1 MNRICAFLLS
11 TLFIACSS
19 LDIDSQDASNDEISS
34 HENYLT
40 RSSSQESDHYIGI
53 NQVSRIVSSVI
64 DKRIES
70 INTISEDGLD
80 LFQLATFDDGWALV
94 AADDRL
100 PQQILAYNE
109 KGSFNPG
116 SISSPEFTFWYE
128 TTKKQIRHLI
138 ENMDSDTT
146 LGSDAQ
152 EGETP
157 RSFDLIWCRVPLG
170 QTVFSDSLL
179 TVDHLL
185 TTTWGQKDPWNV
197 NCPPQYSDEKCPT
210 GCVAVA
216 MAQILYYLHF
226 SIGTPSGLYH
236 QLIPTYG
243 TYYNNGYY
251 WRIDSMDRS
260 DYTSPS
266 PRWSSMPLNKYG
278 SNTQYVADLMLDIGE
293 RVHMRYTLSGSG
305 AVPGTIPFIAYG
317 IEAGSSG
324 YSFDSVKNCLDN
336 GIPVMIMAQDQF
348 EGGHAWVIDGYYDRK
363 QVIDYGYEWRLA
375 LYGSQDWLDADLH
388 ISQNAMPSYD
398 PNMFDGKLE
407 IIRRTIPT
415 QYLLMNWGWDDR
427 DVDVELNNG
436 HYSIICDWHANGYHY
451 TDIPWVIYNFAELN
465 LQ

>member
-1 MNRICAFLLS
+1 MKRICTLLLS
-11 TLFIACSS
+11 SLFIACSS
-19 LDIDSQDASNDEISS
+19 LDIDFQDASNDEISS

-40 RSSSQESDHYIGI
+40 RSSAQESDHYIGI

-70 INTISEDGLD
+70 INTITEDGLD

-157 RSFDLIWCRVPLG
+157 RSFDLIWCRVPIG
-170 QTVFSDSLL
+170 QIVKSDSLS

-185 TTTWGQKDPWNV
+185 TTTWGQKYPWNV
-197 NCPPQYSDEKCPT
+197 NCPIDPSSSTYCPT
-210 GCVAVA
+210 GSVAVA

-226 SIGTPSGLYH
+226 SMGIPSGLYH
-236 QLIPTYG
+236 QLIPTFG
-243 TYYNNGYY
+243 LYNDY
-251 WRIDSMDRS
+251 WKIDSIVRS
-260 DYTSPS
+260 NYTDPS
-266 PRWSSMPLNKYG
+266 PRWSAMPLGKNG

-293 RVHMRYTLSGSG
+293 RVHMKYYPLRSEAT
-305 AVPGTIPFIAYG
+305 PGTIPFIAYG
-317 IEAGSSG
+317 IDAGSSG
-324 YSFDSVKNCLDN
+324 YSYSSVKACLDN
-336 GIPVMIMAQDQF
+336 EVPVMIIANDLIQQRT
-348 EGGHAWVIDGYYDRK
+348 HAWVIDGYYDRK
-363 QVIDYGYEWRLA
+363 QVIDYVYEWRLA

-388 ISQNAMPSYD
+388 ISQNAMPSFD
-398 PNMFDGKLE
+398 PNMFDGKFE
-407 IIRRTIPT
+407 IIRRTITT
-415 QYLLMNWGWDDR
+415 QYLLMNWGWDEDN
-427 DVDVELNNG
+427 DSIALNDG
-436 HYSIICDWHANGYHY
+436 HYSIICDWYANGYHF
-451 TDIPWVIYNFAELN
+451 TDNPWVIYSFAELN